1 MALTNEPSLSKSAS
15 TTIKNCVFTFD
26 EHAVVESLVHIL
38 DPFEKA
44 TTTACSETTPTIQKV
59 LPMVTK
65 LYRAVEIKEDDIP
78 IIKKVKEKISFEMK
92 NRSKPEYISLLGSAL
107 NPFAKDL
114 TFLCQEDRDTALKL
128 LRDILIPWNVIV
140 KVKKIRI
147 LVNQMRKPSPYHKRK
162 MNLDFL
168 PSPHW

>member
-1 MALTNEPSLSKSAS
+1 MIDVVTRWNSTLYMLRRLLEQYPCLMALASEPSLWKSAL

-44 TTTACSETTPTIQKV
+44 TTIVFSETTPTIQKV

-65 LYRAVEIKEDDIP
+65 LYCAVEI
-78 IIKKVKEKISFEMK
+78 KVKEKISFEMK
-92 NRSKPEYISLLGSAL
+92 NRTKPESISLLGSAL

-114 TFLCQEDRDTALKL
+114 TF
-128 LRDILIPWNVIV
+128 
-140 KVKKIRI
+140 
-147 LVNQMRKPSPYHKRK
+147 
-162 MNLDFL
+162 
-168 PSPHW
+168 